1 MIYDLALVLAAEC
14 TSALDRTR
22 PDGLQPT
29 TDRLTGRGLVGD
41 CSDHAGAVAE
51 ARLASARAALVFTA
65 LSRLKLNLRLFLAS
79 ASALDSFGI

>member
-1 MIYDLALVLAAEC
+1 MICDLALVLAAEC
-14 TSALDRTR
+14 TSAL
-22 PDGLQPT
+22 DGLQPT

-65 LSRLKLNLRLFLAS
+65 LSRLELNLKLFLAS